1 MSIDLLS
8 TLDLPSLVGLE
19 RERWRKR
26 KQQGWRKRKQPK
38 ARARAI
44 GTTNHCKMY
53 VHVGACELVVE
64 VGLAFSEGAES
75 WREP

>member
-19 RERWRKR
+19 RER
-26 KQQGWRKRKQPK
+26 WRKRKQPK